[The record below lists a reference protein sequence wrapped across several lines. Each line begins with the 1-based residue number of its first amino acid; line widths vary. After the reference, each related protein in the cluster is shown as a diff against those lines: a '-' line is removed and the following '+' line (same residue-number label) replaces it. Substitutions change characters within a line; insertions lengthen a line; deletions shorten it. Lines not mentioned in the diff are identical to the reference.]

1 MSPRDPEQTRQAIL
15 DVAYREFHER
25 GFHETSLADIL
36 ARTELTKGALYHHFG
51 SKDALGLAVVRELI
65 ADKIRED
72 WILPFRESDDPLA
85 CMKQVVTQGMASLED
100 AEVRQGCPLG
110 NFSHELST
118 CHDEFRL
125 AIQAIYEE
133 WRQALSLSLHRGQ
146 AAGRVRGDVEP
157 ESVAALFVA
166 LFEGAAGLMKNSQ
179 DREPPMALMP
189 ALLDYLNSLKPRD

>member
-36 ARTELTKGALYHHFG
+36 DRTELTKGALYHHFG
-51 SKDALGLAVVRELI
+51 SKDALGLAVLRELI
-65 ADKIRED
+65 TEKIRET
-72 WILPFRESDDPLA
+72 WIQPLRDSDDPIAALE
-85 CMKQVVTQGMASLED
+85 QVVAGSLESIED
-100 AEVRQGCPLG
+100 WEIRLGCPLG

-125 AIQAIYEE
+125 AIQGIYGE

-146 AAGRVRGDVEP
+146 ASGRVREDVQP
-157 ESVAALFVA
+157 EAVAAFLVA
-166 LFEGAAGLMKNSQ
+166 LFEGVAGLMKNSQ
-179 DREPPMALMP
+179 DREPPLALMP
-189 ALLDYLNSLKPRD
+189 AFQDYLNSLKPRD